1 MTLQHDLSTKTAAI
15 IGAGPAGLMAAEV
28 LAQAGVQ
35 VTVYDHKPS
44 VGRKFLMAGKSGLN
58 LTMEAELDA
67 FVPHY
72 AETADTLRPILQ
84 GFDPAA
90 VQGWA
95 RGLGQEVFTGSSGRV
110 FPRSMKA
117 SPLLRAWLLR
127 LTDLGVQLQTRW
139 RWTGWDGAALTF
151 DQGQVTADVTIL
163 ALGGASWARLGSDGA
178 WADIIQGQDIAI
190 APFGAANV
198 GLRVEWSAHMTPHFG
213 QPVKAVAWHA
223 GDTTSRG
230 EAILSARGLEGGGI
244 YSIARAVREGATLTV
259 DLIPDQTV
267 QQVAERLAKKRGKE
281 SHANH
286 IRKTLKL
293 EPLKLALAQEW
304 ARPLPQDPQALARVL
319 KALPVSHAGLRPM
332 DEAIST
338 SGGLPFAALDPHLML
353 KSRPGTFA
361 AGEMLDWEAP
371 TGGYLITAC
380 MATGRWAAQ
389 GAIAHLRTSEGNA

>member
-1 MTLQHDLSTKTAAI
+1 MTLQHDLSTKTAAV

-28 LAQAGVQ
+28 LAQAGVR
-35 VTVYDHKPS
+35 VTIYDAKPS

-58 LTMEAELDA
+58 LTMDAPLDA
-67 FVPHY
+67 IVPHY
-72 AETADTLRPILQ
+72 AEAAETLRPILA
-84 GFDPAA
+84 GFDAAA
-90 VQGWA
+90 VQDWA

-110 FPRSMKA
+110 FPRAMKA

-127 LTDLGVQLQTRW
+127 LNDLGVQVQTRW
-139 RWTGWDGAALTF
+139 RWTGWDGDALTF
-151 DQGQVTADVTIL
+151 DQGRVTADVTVL

-178 WADIIQGQDIAI
+178 WADILHAQGKPV

-198 GLRVEWSAHMTPHFG
+198 GLHVAWSPHMASHFG

-223 GDTTSRG
+223 GDLSSRG
-230 EAILSARGLEGGGI
+230 EAILSAKGLEGGGI
-244 YSIARAVREGATLTV
+244 YSIARAVREGAAVTV
-259 DLIPDQTV
+259 DLMPDQTV
-267 QQVAERLAKKRGKE
+267 QQVADRLAKKRGKE
-281 SHANH
+281 SQANH

-304 ARPLPQDPQALARVL
+304 ARPLPQDPQALAGVL
-319 KALPVSHAGLRPM
+319 KALPVAHIGLRPL

-338 SGGLPFAALDPHLML
+338 SGGLRFDGLDAHLML
-353 KSRPGTFA
+353 KARPGTFA

-389 GAIAHLRTSEGNA
+389 GAVAHLQSA

>member
-1 MTLQHDLSTKTAAI
+1 MTLQHDLSTKTAAV

-28 LAQAGVQ
+28 LAQAGVR
-35 VTVYDHKPS
+35 VTIYDAKPS

-58 LTMEAELDA
+58 LTMDAPLDA
-67 FVPHY
+67 IVPHY
-72 AETADTLRPILQ
+72 AEAAETLRPILAV
-84 GFDPAA
+84 FDAAA
-90 VQGWA
+90 VQDWA

-110 FPRSMKA
+110 FPRAMKA
-117 SPLLRAWLLR
+117 SPLLRAWLVR
-127 LTDLGVQLQTRW
+127 LNDLGVQVQTRW
-139 RWTGWDGAALTF
+139 RWTGWDGDALTF
-151 DQGQVTADVTIL
+151 DQGRVVADVTVL

-178 WADIIQGQDIAI
+178 WADILHAQGNPV

-198 GLRVEWSAHMTPHFG
+198 GLHVAWSAHMAPHFG

-223 GDTTSRG
+223 GDHTSRG
-230 EAILSARGLEGGGI
+230 EAILSAKGLEGGGI
-244 YSIARAVREGATLTV
+244 YSIARAVREGAAVTV
-259 DLIPDQTV
+259 DLMPDQTV
-267 QQVAERLAKKRGKE
+267 QQVADRLAKKRGKE
-281 SHANH
+281 SQANH

-304 ARPLPQDPQALARVL
+304 ARPLPQGPQALAGVL
-319 KALPVSHAGLRPM
+319 KALPVAHTGLRPL

-338 SGGLPFAALDPHLML
+338 SGGLRFDGLDAHLML
-353 KSRPGTFA
+353 KTRPGTFA

-389 GAIAHLRTSEGNA
+389 GAVAHLQSA